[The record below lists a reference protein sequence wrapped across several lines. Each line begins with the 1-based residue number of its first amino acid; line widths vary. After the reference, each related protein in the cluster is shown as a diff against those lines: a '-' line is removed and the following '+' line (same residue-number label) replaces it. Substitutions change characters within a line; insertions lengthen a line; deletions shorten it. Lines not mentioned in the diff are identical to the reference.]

1 MKKPRITNG
10 DLIMLTFL
18 SKITLICFGQAK
30 TLFCEFI
37 CAWPLFE
44 IHFLNYSIKIF
55 YNII

>member
-18 SKITLICFGQAK
+18 SKITLICFGQTK
-30 TLFCEFI
+30 KLFCKFI

-44 IHFLNYSIKIF
+44 IQFFEIIQLKYSII
-55 YNII
+55 